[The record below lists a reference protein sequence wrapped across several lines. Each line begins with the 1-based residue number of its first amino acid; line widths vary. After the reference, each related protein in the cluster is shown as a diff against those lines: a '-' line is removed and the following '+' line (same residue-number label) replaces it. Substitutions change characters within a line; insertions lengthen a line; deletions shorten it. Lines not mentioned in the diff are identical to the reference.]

1 MINTALTR
9 AAAAD
14 IDHADALNHRLN
26 STEGTQQHAN

>member
-14 IDHADALNHRLN
+14 IAPAEALSHRLN